1 MPYSITAVAYVEQ
14 PEQLIYAKLFSG
26 SPTMD
31 LVKNKQTG
39 IKSAE
44 TISVVNTRG
53 VFQAQ
58 GCSFNASGD
67 TAITQRTIT
76 VGKTKIDML
85 WCERDLEPFFTQKKL
100 AAGGDYDSLAY
111 SKEII
116 DDTMEKAKR
125 DIEVALWQGDTA
137 STNAYLNRFDG
148 FVKIIGAATIG
159 GTFTGTAWSEANSR
173 TVIKGLATL
182 VIANNDVYQGNPTIK
197 MLMSPQM
204 AATYRF
210 KLRTD
215 NLFNTT
221 GEESKLYAEGANIE
235 IVEIA
240 GLSGLN
246 HIYAIEPENMYIGT
260 DMANEEEKFKV
271 WKSDDDQN
279 LKFHAEWKLGVQIA
293 FPSRVYRYLGV

>member
-1 MPYSITAVAYVEQ
+1 MAYSITAVAYVEQ

-58 GCSFNASGD
+58 ACSFNASGS

-76 VGKTKIDML
+76 VGKSKIDML
-85 WCERDLEPFFTQKKL
+85 WCERDLEPYFTQKKL

-111 SKEII
+111 TKEII
-116 DDTMEKAKR
+116 DNTMENAKK
-125 DIEVALWQGDTA
+125 DIEIALWQGDTN

-148 FVKIIGAATIG
+148 FVKIIRAATIG
-159 GTFTGTAWSEANSR
+159 GTYSGTAWSEANSR
-173 TVIKGLATL
+173 VAIKGLANL
-182 VIANNDVYQGNPTIK
+182 VIADNDVYQGNPTIK

-210 KLRTD
+210 KLRAD

-221 GEESKLYAEGANIE
+221 GEETKLYAEGANIE
-235 IVEIA
+235 IVEVA

-246 HIYAIEPENMYIGT
+246 YIYAIEAENMYIGT
-260 DMANEEEKFKV
+260 DLANEEEKFKV

-279 LKFHAEWKLGVQIA
+279 LKFHAEWKLGVQVA
-293 FPSRVYRYLGV
+293 FPTRIYKYLGV

>member
-1 MPYSITAVAYVEQ
+1 MQ
-14 PEQLIYAKLFSG
+14 QAK
-26 SPTMD
+26 
-31 LVKNKQTG
+31 
-39 IKSAE
+39 E
-44 TISVVNTRG
+44 
-53 VFQAQ
+53 
-58 GCSFNASGD
+58 
-67 TAITQRTIT
+67 
-76 VGKTKIDML
+76 
-85 WCERDLEPFFTQKKL
+85 
-100 AAGGDYDSLAY
+100 
-111 SKEII
+111 
-116 DDTMEKAKR
+116 
-125 DIEVALWQGDTA
+125 DIEIALWQGDTA

-159 GTFTGTAWSEANSR
+159 GTFSGTAWSEANSR

-235 IVEIA
+235 IVEVA

-246 HIYAIEPENMYIGT
+246 YIYAIEPENMYIGT

>member
-1 MPYSITAVAYVEQ
+1 MAYSITAVAYVEQ

-58 GCSFNASGD
+58 SCAFNASGD

-85 WCERDLEPFFTQKKL
+85 WCERDLEPYFTQKKL

-125 DIEVALWQGDTA
+125 DIEIALWQGDTT

-159 GTFTGTAWSEANSR
+159 GTYSGTAWSEASSR
-173 TVIKGLATL
+173 TVIKGLANL

-246 HIYAIEPENMYIGT
+246 YIYAIEAENMYIGT
-260 DMANEEEKFKV
+260 DLANEEEKFKV

-293 FPSRVYRYLGV
+293 FPSRVYKYLGV

>member
-1 MPYSITAVAYVEQ
+1 MAYSITAVAYVEQ

-58 GCSFNASGD
+58 ACSFNASGS

-76 VGKTKIDML
+76 VGKSKIDML
-85 WCERDLEPFFTQKKL
+85 WCERDLEPYFTQKKL

-111 SKEII
+111 TKEII
-116 DDTMEKAKR
+116 DNTMENAKK
-125 DIEVALWQGDTA
+125 DIEIALWQGDTN

-148 FVKIIGAATIG
+148 FVKIINNVTIG
-159 GTFTGTAWSEANSR
+159 GTYSGTAWSEANSR
-173 TVIKGLATL
+173 TAIKGLANL
-182 VIANNDVYQGNPTIK
+182 VIADNDVYQGNPTIK

-210 KLRTD
+210 KLRAD

-221 GEESKLYAEGANIE
+221 GDEAKLYAEGANIE
-235 IVEIA
+235 IIEVA

-246 HIYAIEPENMYIGT
+246 YIYAIEPENMYIGT

-279 LKFHAEWKLGVQIA
+279 LKFHAEWKLGVQVA
-293 FPSRVYRYLGV
+293 FPTRIYKYLGV

>member
-1 MPYSITAVAYVEQ
+1 MAYSITAVAYVEQ

-58 GCSFNASGD
+58 ACSFNASGS

-76 VGKTKIDML
+76 VGKSKIDML
-85 WCERDLEPFFTQKKL
+85 WCERDLEPYFTQKKL

-111 SKEII
+111 TKEII
-116 DDTMEKAKR
+116 DNTMENAKK
-125 DIEVALWQGDTA
+125 DIEIALWQGDTN

-159 GTFTGTAWSEANSR
+159 GTYSGTNWSEANSR
-173 TVIKGLATL
+173 VAIKGLANL
-182 VIANNDVYQGNPTIK
+182 VIADNDVYQGNPTIK

-210 KLRTD
+210 KLRAD

-221 GEESKLYAEGANIE
+221 GEETKLYAEGANIE
-235 IVEIA
+235 IVEVA

-279 LKFHAEWKLGVQIA
+279 LKFHAEWKLGVQVA
-293 FPSRVYRYLGV
+293 FPTRIYKYLGV

>member
-1 MPYSITAVAYVEQ
+1 MAYSITAVAYVEQ
-14 PEQLIYAKLFSG
+14 PEQLIYAKLFTG

-58 GCSFNASGD
+58 ACSFNASGS
-67 TAITQRTIT
+67 TTITQRTIT
-76 VGKTKIDML
+76 VGKSKIDML
-85 WCERDLEPFFTQKKL
+85 WCERDLEPYFTQKKL

-111 SKEII
+111 TKEII
-116 DDTMEKAKR
+116 DNTMEYAKR
-125 DIEVALWQGDTA
+125 DIEVALWQGDTT
-137 STNAYLNRFDG
+137 SLNAYLNRFDG
-148 FVKIIGAATIG
+148 FVKIINAATIG
-159 GTFTGTAWSEANSR
+159 GTYSGTVWSEANSR
-173 TVIKGLATL
+173 TVIKGLANL
-182 VIANNDVYQGNPTIK
+182 VIADNDVYQGNPTIK

-204 AATYRF
+204 AANYRF

-221 GEESKLYAEGANIE
+221 GEETKLYAEGANIE

-240 GLSGLN
+240 GLSGLSY
-246 HIYAIEPENMYIGT
+246 IYAIEPENMYIGT

-279 LKFHAEWKLGVQIA
+279 LKFHAEWKLGVQVA
-293 FPSRVYRYLGV
+293 FPTRIYKYLGV

>member
-1 MPYSITAVAYVEQ
+1 MAYSITAVAYVEQ

-58 GCSFNASGD
+58 ACSFNASGS

-76 VGKTKIDML
+76 VGKSKIDML
-85 WCERDLEPFFTQKKL
+85 WCERDLEPYFTQKKL

-111 SKEII
+111 TKEII
-116 DDTMEKAKR
+116 DNTMENAKK
-125 DIEVALWQGDTA
+125 DIEIALWQGDTN

-159 GTFTGTAWSEANSR
+159 GTYSGTAWSEANSR
-173 TVIKGLATL
+173 VAIKGLANL
-182 VIANNDVYQGNPTIK
+182 VIADNDVYQGNPTIK

-210 KLRTD
+210 KLRAD

-221 GEESKLYAEGANIE
+221 GDEAKLYAEGANIE
-235 IVEIA
+235 IVEVA

-246 HIYAIEPENMYIGT
+246 YIYAIEPENMYIGT

-279 LKFHAEWKLGVQIA
+279 LKFHAEWKLGVQVA
-293 FPSRVYRYLGV
+293 FPTRIYKYLGV

>member
-1 MPYSITAVAYVEQ
+1 MGYSITAPSYVEQ
-14 PEQLIYAKLFSG
+14 PEQLIYQKLFSG

-44 TISVVNTRG
+44 TINVVNTRG

-58 GCSFNASGD
+58 SCAFNASGS
-67 TAITQRTIT
+67 TTISQRTIT

-85 WCERDLEPFFTQKKL
+85 WCERDLEPYFTQRKL

-116 DDTMEKAKR
+116 DDTMQQAKE
-125 DIEVALWQGDTA
+125 DIEIALWQGDTT

-159 GTFTGTAWSEANSR
+159 GTYSGVAWSEANSR

-182 VIANNDVYQGNPTIK
+182 VIANNDVYQGNPTVK

-235 IVEIA
+235 IVEVA

-246 HIYAIEPENMYIGT
+246 YIYAIEPENMYIGT

>member
-1 MPYSITAVAYVEQ
+1 MAYSITAVAYVEQ

-58 GCSFNASGD
+58 ACSFNASGD
-67 TAITQRTIT
+67 TSITQRTIT

-125 DIEVALWQGDTA
+125 DIEIALWQGDTT

-148 FVKIIGAATIG
+148 FVKIINAATIG
-159 GTFTGTAWSEANSR
+159 GTFSGTAWSEANAR
-173 TVIKGLATL
+173 VAIKGLANL

-210 KLRTD
+210 KLRAD

-221 GEESKLYAEGANIE
+221 GNEAKLYAEGANIE
-235 IVEIA
+235 IVEVA

>member
-1 MPYSITAVAYVEQ
+1 MGYSITAPSYVEQ
-14 PEQLIYAKLFSG
+14 PEQLIYQKLFSG

-44 TISVVNTRG
+44 TINVVNTRG

-58 GCSFNASGD
+58 SCAFNASGS
-67 TAITQRTIT
+67 TTISQRTIT

-85 WCERDLEPFFTQKKL
+85 WCERDLEPYFTQKKL

-116 DDTMEKAKR
+116 DDTMQQAKE
-125 DIEVALWQGDTA
+125 DIEIALWQGDTN

-159 GTFTGTAWSEANSR
+159 GTFSGVAWSEANSR
-173 TVIKGLATL
+173 TAIKGLATL
-182 VIANNDVYQGNPTIK
+182 VIANNDVYQGNPTVK

-221 GEESKLYAEGANIE
+221 GEETKLYAEGANIE
-235 IVEIA
+235 IVEVA

-246 HIYAIEPENMYIGT
+246 YIYAIEPENMYIGT

-293 FPSRVYRYLGV
+293 FPSRVYKYLGV

>member
-1 MPYSITAVAYVEQ
+1 MAYSITAVAYVEQ

-58 GCSFNASGD
+58 ACSFNASGS

-76 VGKTKIDML
+76 VGKSKIDML
-85 WCERDLEPFFTQKKL
+85 WCERDLEPYFTQKKL

-111 SKEII
+111 TKEII
-116 DDTMEKAKR
+116 DNTMENAKK
-125 DIEVALWQGDTA
+125 DIEIALWQGDTN

-159 GTFTGTAWSEANSR
+159 GTYSGTAWSEANSR
-173 TVIKGLATL
+173 VAIKGLANL
-182 VIANNDVYQGNPTIK
+182 VIADNDVYQGNPTIK

-210 KLRTD
+210 KLRAD

-221 GEESKLYAEGANIE
+221 GEETKLYAEGANIE
-235 IVEIA
+235 IVEVA

-279 LKFHAEWKLGVQIA
+279 LKFHAEWKLGVQVA
-293 FPSRVYRYLGV
+293 FPTRIYKYLGV

>member
-1 MPYSITAVAYVEQ
+1 MAYSITAAAYVEQ
-14 PEQLIYAKLFSG
+14 PEQLIYAKLFTG

-44 TISVVNTRG
+44 TISIVNTRG

-58 GCSFNASGD
+58 ACSFNASGA
-67 TAITQRTIT
+67 TTISQRTIT
-76 VGKTKIDML
+76 VGKSKIDML
-85 WCERDLEPFFTQKKL
+85 WCERDLEPYFTQKKL

-111 SKEII
+111 TKEII
-116 DDTMEKAKR
+116 DNTMEYAKR
-125 DIEVALWQGDTA
+125 DIEIALWQGDTA
-137 STNAYLNRFDG
+137 SLDAYLNRFDG

-159 GTFTGTAWSEANSR
+159 GTFSGTAWSEANSR
-173 TVIKGLATL
+173 TVIKGLANL
-182 VIANNDVYQGNPTIK
+182 VIADNDVYQGNPTIK

-204 AATYRF
+204 AANYRF

-221 GEESKLYAEGANIE
+221 GEETKLYAEGANIE

-240 GLSGLN
+240 GLSGLSY
-246 HIYAIEPENMYIGT
+246 IYAIEPENMYIGT

-279 LKFHAEWKLGVQIA
+279 LKFHAEWKLGVQVA
-293 FPSRVYRYLGV
+293 FPTRIYKYLGV

>member
-1 MPYSITAVAYVEQ
+1 
-14 PEQLIYAKLFSG
+14 
-26 SPTMD
+26 
-31 LVKNKQTG
+31 
-39 IKSAE
+39 
-44 TISVVNTRG
+44 
-53 VFQAQ
+53 
-58 GCSFNASGD
+58 
-67 TAITQRTIT
+67 
-76 VGKTKIDML
+76 ML
-85 WCERDLEPFFTQKKL
+85 WCERDLEPYFTQKKL

-116 DDTMEKAKR
+116 DDTMQQAKE
-125 DIEVALWQGDTA
+125 DIEIALWQGDTT

-159 GTFTGTAWSEANSR
+159 GTYSGVAWSEANSR

-182 VIANNDVYQGNPTIK
+182 VIANNDVYQGNPTVK

-235 IVEIA
+235 IVEVA

-246 HIYAIEPENMYIGT
+246 YIYAIEPENMYIGT

-293 FPSRVYRYLGV
+293 FPSRVYKYLGV

>member
-1 MPYSITAVAYVEQ
+1 MAYSITAVAYVEQ

-58 GCSFNASGD
+58 SCAFNASGT

-76 VGKTKIDML
+76 VGKSKIDML
-85 WCERDLEPFFTQKKL
+85 WCERDLEPYFTQKKL

-116 DDTMEKAKR
+116 DETMENAKK
-125 DIEVALWQGDTA
+125 DIEIALWQGDTA

-159 GTFTGTAWSEANSR
+159 GTYSGVVWSEANSR
-173 TVIKGLATL
+173 TAIKGLATL

-235 IVEIA
+235 IVEVA

-246 HIYAIEPENMYIGT
+246 HIYAIEAENMYIGT
-260 DMANEEEKFKV
+260 DLSNEEEKFKV

-293 FPSRVYRYLGV
+293 FPSRVYKYLGV

>member
-1 MPYSITAVAYVEQ
+1 MAYSITAVAYVEQ

-58 GCSFNASGD
+58 ACSFNASGS

-76 VGKTKIDML
+76 VGKSKIDML
-85 WCERDLEPFFTQKKL
+85 WCERDLEPYFTQKKL

-111 SKEII
+111 TKEII
-116 DDTMEKAKR
+116 DNTMENAKK
-125 DIEVALWQGDTA
+125 DIEIALWQGDTN

-148 FVKIIGAATIG
+148 FVKIINNVTIG
-159 GTFTGTAWSEANSR
+159 GTYSGTAWSEANSR
-173 TVIKGLATL
+173 VAIKGLANL
-182 VIANNDVYQGNPTIK
+182 VIADNDVYQGNPTIK

-210 KLRTD
+210 KLRAD

-221 GEESKLYAEGANIE
+221 GDEAKLYAEGANIE
-235 IVEIA
+235 IIEVA

-246 HIYAIEPENMYIGT
+246 YIYAIEPENMYIGT

-279 LKFHAEWKLGVQIA
+279 LKFHAEWKLGVQVA
-293 FPSRVYRYLGV
+293 FPTRIYKYLGV

>member
-1 MPYSITAVAYVEQ
+1 
-14 PEQLIYAKLFSG
+14 
-26 SPTMD
+26 MD

-58 GCSFNASGD
+58 ACSFNASGS

-76 VGKTKIDML
+76 VGKSKIDML
-85 WCERDLEPFFTQKKL
+85 WCERDLEPYFTQKKL

-111 SKEII
+111 TKEII
-116 DDTMEKAKR
+116 DNTMENAKK
-125 DIEVALWQGDTA
+125 DIEIALWQGDTN

-159 GTFTGTAWSEANSR
+159 GTYSGTAWSEANSR
-173 TVIKGLATL
+173 VAIKGLANL
-182 VIANNDVYQGNPTIK
+182 VIADNDVYQGNPTIK

-210 KLRTD
+210 KLRAD

-221 GEESKLYAEGANIE
+221 GEETKLYAEGANIE
-235 IVEIA
+235 IVEVA

-246 HIYAIEPENMYIGT
+246 YIYAIEPENMYIGT

-279 LKFHAEWKLGVQIA
+279 LKFHAEWKLGVQVA
-293 FPSRVYRYLGV
+293 FPTRIYKYLGV

>member
-1 MPYSITAVAYVEQ
+1 MAYSITAVAYVEQ

-58 GCSFNASGD
+58 ACSFNASGS

-76 VGKTKIDML
+76 VGKSKIDML
-85 WCERDLEPFFTQKKL
+85 WCERDLEPYFTQKKL

-111 SKEII
+111 TKEII
-116 DDTMEKAKR
+116 DNTMENAKK
-125 DIEVALWQGDTA
+125 DIEIALWQGDTN

-148 FVKIIGAATIG
+148 FVKIINNATIG
-159 GTFTGTAWSEANSR
+159 GTYSGTAWSEANSR
-173 TVIKGLATL
+173 VAIKGLANL
-182 VIANNDVYQGNPTIK
+182 VIADNDVYQGNPTIK

-210 KLRTD
+210 KLRAD

-221 GEESKLYAEGANIE
+221 GDEAKLYAEGANIE
-235 IVEIA
+235 IVEVA

-246 HIYAIEPENMYIGT
+246 YIYAIEAENMYIGT
-260 DMANEEEKFKV
+260 DLANEEEKFKV

-279 LKFHAEWKLGVQIA
+279 LKFHAEWKLGVQVA
-293 FPSRVYRYLGV
+293 FPTRIYKYLGV

>member
-1 MPYSITAVAYVEQ
+1 MAYSITAVAYVEQ

-44 TISVVNTRG
+44 TINVVNTRG

-58 GCSFNASGD
+58 SCAFNASGS
-67 TAITQRTIT
+67 TTISQRTIT

-85 WCERDLEPFFTQKKL
+85 WCERDLEPYFTQKKL

-116 DDTMEKAKR
+116 DDTMQQAKE
-125 DIEVALWQGDTA
+125 DIEIALWQGDTA
-137 STNAYLNRFDG
+137 SLNAYLNRFDG

-159 GTFTGTAWSEANSR
+159 GTFSGVAWSEANSR
-173 TVIKGLATL
+173 TAIKGLANL
-182 VIANNDVYQGNPTIK
+182 VIADNDVYQGNPTIK

-235 IVEIA
+235 IVEVA

-246 HIYAIEPENMYIGT
+246 YIYAIEPENMYIGT

-293 FPSRVYRYLGV
+293 FPSRVYKYLGV

>member
-1 MPYSITAVAYVEQ
+1 MGYSITAPSYVEQ
-14 PEQLIYAKLFSG
+14 PEQLIYQKLFSG

-44 TISVVNTRG
+44 TINVVNTRG

-58 GCSFNASGD
+58 SCAFNASGS
-67 TAITQRTIT
+67 TTISQRTIT

-85 WCERDLEPFFTQKKL
+85 WCERDLEPYFTQRKL

-116 DDTMEKAKR
+116 DDTMQQAKE
-125 DIEVALWQGDTA
+125 DIEIALWQGDTN

-159 GTFTGTAWSEANSR
+159 GTFSGVAWSEANSR
-173 TVIKGLATL
+173 TAIKGLATL

-221 GEESKLYAEGANIE
+221 GEETKLYAEGANIE
-235 IVEIA
+235 IVEVA

-246 HIYAIEPENMYIGT
+246 YIYAIEPENMYIGT

>member
-1 MPYSITAVAYVEQ
+1 MAYSITAVAYVEQ
-14 PEQLIYAKLFSG
+14 PEQLIYAKLFTG

-44 TISVVNTRG
+44 TISIVNTRG

-58 GCSFNASGD
+58 ACSFNASGA
-67 TAITQRTIT
+67 TTISQRTIT
-76 VGKTKIDML
+76 VGKSKIDML
-85 WCERDLEPFFTQKKL
+85 WCERDLEPYFTQKKL
-100 AAGGDYDSLAY
+100 AAGGNYDSLIY
-111 SKEII
+111 TKEII
-116 DDTMEKAKR
+116 DNTMEYAKR
-125 DIEVALWQGDTA
+125 DIEIALWQGDTA
-137 STNAYLNRFDG
+137 SLDAYLNRFDG

-159 GTFTGTAWSEANSR
+159 GTFSGTAWSEANSR
-173 TVIKGLATL
+173 TVIKGLANL
-182 VIANNDVYQGNPTIK
+182 VIADNNVYQGNPTIK
-197 MLMSPQM
+197 MLMSPQL
-204 AATYRF
+204 AANYRF

-221 GEESKLYAEGANIE
+221 GEETKLYAEGANIE

-246 HIYAIEPENMYIGT
+246 YIYAIEPENMYIGT

-293 FPSRVYRYLGV
+293 HPSRVFKYLGV